1 MTPSSSRQG
10 PFRKPKADVLT
21 VLLVLGLVAII
32 TGCILLYLEV
42 ADYGTEA
49 YSRAESVHGQPAVAV
64 DCGRTGILP
73 VFSSHRLEACA
84 TALMNNPAY
93 PVHG

>member
-10 PFRKPKADVLT
+10 PFRKPKADVFT

-49 YSRAESVHGQPAVAV
+49 YTRAESVVRQPAVTVEAGALSLISPHRPGCFTAV
-64 DCGRTGILP
+64 PLT
-73 VFSSHRLEACA
+73 
-84 TALMNNPAY
+84 Y